1 MATFLA
7 VGLVLAVGL
16 HTGRSALDRLYSATL
31 RHDRQQLVI
40 IANTTPVVNN
50 SRESFSDWL
59 DGSEA
64 YFYTWEAV
72 VKGLPG

>member
-7 VGLVLAVGL
+7 VGLVLALGL
-16 HTGRSALDRLYSATL
+16 HTVRSALDLLHLATL
-31 RHDRQQLVI
+31 CTYRQQLAI
-40 IANTTPVVNN
+40 IANSTPVVNN
-50 SRESFSDWL
+50 SQERFLDWL

-72 VKGLPG
+72 VKGLPR